1 MCPGGRGTLASVKS
15 DVWRWGTTRHSRPA
29 YGVSAVAYI
38 LLSFAGCDSG
48 KPQSP
53 QLSSSAPAGALPTHA
68 SAALPATSGADAA
81 VPVMADAERQFPA
94 DDTCMDVEPSL
105 LSVLVFSATAG
116 FRHASIGAGV
126 AAIESLAVERGWTL
140 RHSEE
145 ASVFSDGGLACYDV
159 VVFLSTTGDVLD
171 ASQQAAFERFIA
183 AGNGYVG
190 IHAASDTEYEWPWYG
205 ELVGAYF
212 RAHPEVQPATIQ
224 VEDQTHPA
232 TVHLQDS
239 WTRRDEWY
247 AFDRNPRH
255 TVSVLLSL
263 DEASYSP
270 GAGAMEGDHPIAWY
284 HEYGGGRA
292 FYTALGHTTESY
304 SERDFLLHIAGGIEW
319 AADADD
325 P

>member
-212 RAHPEVQPATIQ
+212 RASGGSAGDH
-224 VEDQTHPA
+224 
-232 TVHLQDS
+232 S
-239 WTRRDEWY
+239 SRR
-247 AFDRNPRH
+247 P
-255 TVSVLLSL
+255 SPP
-263 DEASYSP
+263 SYRSSP
-270 GAGAMEGDHPIAWY
+270 GFM
-284 HEYGGGRA
+284 
-292 FYTALGHTTESY
+292 
-304 SERDFLLHIAGGIEW
+304 
-319 AADADD
+319 DA
-325 P
+325 PR